1 MLLKKQTV
9 WLLTMLSLVVV
20 LSVYYVTSP
29 ETTGDDLAYQETA
42 TEETTEGTETEETT
56 ESAATEGDEV
66 VVEESTEEATEE
78 AEEGT
83 VVSSVTSDELFTAL
97 RLEMDDQRSKLV
109 TDLQAIMASS
119 DVSPEQKSDA
129 YDKMIEVQEVS
140 AKERVLETLI
150 KAESDEYNDVLV
162 RADGDSVRIIVKAAD
177 HSPAQANKIIQLV
190 RTELGKK
197 DVAVEFS
204 NK

>member
-29 ETTGDDLAYQETA
+29 ETTGDNLAYEETA
-42 TEETTEGTETEETT
+42 TEEATENTEGTEEAT
-56 ESAATEGDEV
+56 AAEGEEV
-66 VVEESTEEATEE
+66 VVEESTEEAED
-78 AEEGT
+78 GT
-83 VVSSVTSDELFTAL
+83 VISSVTSDELFTAL

-109 TDLQAIMASS
+109 SDLQAIMASS

-150 KAESDEYNDVLV
+150 KAESDQYQDVLV
-162 RADGDSVRIIVKAAD
+162 RADGENVRIIVKSKD
-177 HSPAQANKIIQLV
+177 HTPAQANKIIQLV

-197 DVAVEFS
+197 NVAVEFS

>member
-29 ETTGDDLAYQETA
+29 ENTGDDLAYQDTA
-42 TEETTEGTETEETT
+42 
-56 ESAATEGDEV
+56 
-66 VVEESTEEATEE
+66 TEEATEGVEGTESESAATQGEEGVVIEESSEE
-78 AEEGT
+78 AENGT
-83 VVSSVTSDELFTAL
+83 VISSVASDELFTAL
-97 RLEMDDQRSKLV
+97 RLEMDDHRSKLV

-119 DVSPEQKSDA
+119 EVSAEQKSDA

-150 KAESDEYNDVLV
+150 KAESEEYKDVLV
-162 RADGDSVRIIVKAAD
+162 RADGNSVRIIVKSEN
-177 HSPAQANKIIQLV
+177 HTRAQANKIIQLV
-190 RTELGKK
+190 KTELGKR

>member
-29 ETTGDDLAYQETA
+29 ENATDNVAYEETA
-42 TEETTEGTETEETT
+42 TEGTEETTTETEE
-56 ESAATEGDEV
+56 AAAEGEEV
-66 VVEESTEEATEE
+66 VVEESAEE

-83 VVSSVTSDELFTAL
+83 VISSVASDELFTAL

-109 TDLQAIMASS
+109 SDLQAIMASS
-119 DVSPEQKSDA
+119 DISPEQKSDA

-150 KAESDEYNDVLV
+150 KAESDEYSDVLV
-162 RADGDSVRIIVKAAD
+162 RADGDSVRIIVKSQN
-177 HSPAQANKIIQLV
+177 HTPAQANKIIQLV

-197 DVAVEFS
+197 SVAVEFS

>member
-29 ETTGDDLAYQETA
+29 ENASDNLAYEETA
-42 TEETTEGTETEETT
+42 TEEATEGTEATTT
-56 ESAATEGDEV
+56 ESEEAATEGEEV
-66 VVEESTEEATEE
+66 VVEESTEET
-78 AEEGT
+78 AEEGEGT
-83 VVSSVTSDELFTAL
+83 VISSVASDELFTAL

-109 TDLQAIMASS
+109 SDLQAIMASS

-150 KAESDEYNDVLV
+150 KAESDQYSDVLV
-162 RADGDSVRIIVKAAD
+162 RADGESVRIIVKSKD
-177 HSPAQANKIIQLV
+177 HTPAQANKIIQLV